1 MQGSQWCA
9 PSTSYLSLIWK
20 CHMSYLLHWLAWCIQ
35 PVSTKLELRHGLC
48 GLRLHCSLVDPDC
61 MPQASQWS
69 RTCGIFIGD
78 RKERERDDWWMG
90 NIGECSVS
98 FVSNLRYIYDISSLL
113 LLNWEGMQMK
123 THTAGATRSDME
135 VLFISLYKF
144 LKHFLPLPAV
154 VVVWPI
160 GQWNS
165 HKMYK
170 QILASDLIGIRMVTK
185 GGCVN
190 IDTWGNKKIQKK
202 PNTRW
207 MDRT

>member
-1 MQGSQWCA
+1 
-9 PSTSYLSLIWK
+9 
-20 CHMSYLLHWLAWCIQ
+20 
-35 PVSTKLELRHGLC
+35 
-48 GLRLHCSLVDPDC
+48 
-61 MPQASQWS
+61 
-69 RTCGIFIGD
+69 
-78 RKERERDDWWMG
+78 
-90 NIGECSVS
+90 
-98 FVSNLRYIYDISSLL
+98 
-113 LLNWEGMQMK
+113 MQMK

-154 VVVWPI
+154 AL
-160 GQWNS
+160 QWNS

-202 PNTRW
+202 PNTR
-207 MDRT
+207 

>member
-1 MQGSQWCA
+1 
-9 PSTSYLSLIWK
+9 
-20 CHMSYLLHWLAWCIQ
+20 
-35 PVSTKLELRHGLC
+35 
-48 GLRLHCSLVDPDC
+48 

-202 PNTRW
+202 TKYSLNGQNIIDSIVTWIYVFLHYYQRPQMTPHQEWSQCHGLLIHDCTFDTRA
-207 MDRT
+207 DHHVGRS